1 VVALVSPILEA
12 GESHPRPQVSQ
23 FTPLGTIKR
32 ICQASA
38 VFSETIVSFGDRRS
52 PIDPFIIDCPEDGV
66 GRWVDSRTWMY
77 NFAHDLPGGVR
88 CGFKL
93 RPGLATQAGTLVTG
107 QTIFTFTT
115 GGPSILTAIPI
126 QDSTD
131 EGFRRLVSVRTAL
144 AGSLNIPA
152 VRTLGLIA
160 AEDFVQQL
168 RRLGLDGAN
177 ESGDYYRP
185 SLALG
190 SIDASLWELLHAYR
204 TLANGGL
211 WTPLRLTP
219 GEAAIQG
226 GRRVYSE
233 ATTFLLSHI
242 LSDRCSRSVA
252 FGLESP
258 LATRF

>member
-1 VVALVSPILEA
+1 V
-12 GESHPRPQVSQ
+12 
-23 FTPLGTIKR
+23 
-32 ICQASA
+32 
-38 VFSETIVSFGDRRS
+38 
-52 PIDPFIIDCPEDGV
+52 
-66 GRWVDSRTWMY
+66 Y

-93 RPGLATQAGTLVTG
+93 RPGLVTQAGTLVTG
-107 QTIFTFTT
+107 QTLFTFTT

-131 EGFRRLVSVRTAL
+131 EGFRGLVSVRTAL
-144 AGSLNIPA
+144 AGSLEYPRSA
-152 VRTLGLIA
+152 ALGLVG

-204 TLANGGL
+204 TRANGGL

-219 GEAAIQG
+219 GEAAIQS

-242 LSDRCSRSVA
+242 LSDRGSRSVT

-258 LATRF
+258 LATRFWSAVKTGTSQEMRDNRCIGYTSYSTVGVWVGNLSGEPLRHVSGVIGAAPSGATSWPGCTAPLQAYPWLHPPG